1 MDSRL
6 VIPNNIL
13 VLLSIKNNVVVLCG
27 PLIRT
32 VSGRCAGAE
41 DGGIDGTKGQVV
53 ADSEAG
59 LVEVVREGGLCDG
72 LAGDADLDGAGGG
85 EDVDALEGVFGVA
98 VDGEV
103 FFEPG
108 VFLTDINISK

>member
-1 MDSRL
+1 M
-6 VIPNNIL
+6 
-13 VLLSIKNNVVVLCG
+13 
-27 PLIRT
+27 
-32 VSGRCAGAE
+32 
-41 DGGIDGTKGQVV
+41 
-53 ADSEAG
+53 
-59 LVEVVREGGLCDG
+59 EVVREGGLCDG

-108 VFLTDINISK
+108 VFFDGG